1 MKMLWIFYPEGVGVN
16 DSQIWWLHIF
26 QMGEKKLPTGI
37 EENKIVLAVGVFV
50 WMNIHFAGWYGIE
63 SKARI

>member
-1 MKMLWIFYPEGVGVN
+1 
-16 DSQIWWLHIF
+16 
-26 QMGEKKLPTGI
+26 MGEQKLPTGIYIYI